1 EPVDDADA
9 HQAHAGRLSGERPEE
24 CEVGADEEYPPQA
37 REQLDQ
43 PVGAEPPN
51 ECADERDHAG
61 DDEERDLRE
70 HQVDPERKRAR
81 SEAGTATV
89 ERPQAHPQT
98 LQQLLGVRLRLLRKR
113 LAHLRAGQHAL
124 EHLVE
129 LSTLEELLKRLLGL
143 WTVEELLED
152 LLDLRLEHDDEPL
165 RRRSDLLAAASC
177 GPLDVRL
184 EPRRP

>member
-1 EPVDDADA
+1 
-9 HQAHAGRLSGERPEE
+9 
-24 CEVGADEEYPPQA
+24 
-37 REQLDQ
+37 
-43 PVGAEPPN
+43 
-51 ECADERDHAG
+51 
-61 DDEERDLRE
+61 
-70 HQVDPERKRAR
+70 ERKRAR

-165 RRRSDLLAAASC
+165 RRRSDLLAAATC

-184 EPRRP
+184 EPRRPRDQACGRQPHAGGREDDAESGVVRVTLIVRVHRRSARARR